1 MEAPNLNHLWA
12 NLLVEEL
19 IRNGIRR
26 FVIAPGSRSTPLA
39 VQAFRN
45 GKAETVVHFDE
56 RGAAFFALGSGIS
69 GNPAAVICTSGTAA
83 ANCWPAVAE
92 AFYSGIPLLVLSAD
106 RPPELQACGANQ
118 TMDQVNLF
126 GDHVRAHLEL
136 PCPDTLIPP
145 ESILTGIDAVMA
157 AGLGH
162 NKGPVHINCMF
173 REPLA
178 PISVAAPWP
187 DSYMSRLK
195 SWDAVHAPYTCWE
208 TPRTALTFEQV
219 TGLTEM
225 LSSTDKGLLVIG
237 RINDPDEC
245 DAVSA
250 LANKLHWPVL
260 ADCTSGCRRM
270 DCCKGLIAH
279 YDLLLRS
286 TKFVDCIQPECV
298 LHLGDVVVSKHL
310 QEFLRRV
317 QGPYIQMESRAGNR
331 DSSHTVTRRHTADLA
346 LACRQLSERLEA
358 RPAGEYLKRF
368 LSASETVRSI
378 CQKRID
384 DDNTLTELAV
394 ARSVDSALPP
404 DMALFLGNSM
414 PVRYMD
420 CFAFAG
426 RSAQIQANRG
436 LSGIDGNIATAVGM
450 GWDTPSGS
458 AALVGDMAALHD
470 INSLALCGNS
480 VSPFLLIIINN
491 RGGRIFSH
499 LPIAEYADVIE
510 PCFVNPHSFH
520 FEAAAQMFNI
530 EYKRIYE
537 KQELFESLKSASNLH
552 NSLILEVMIDH
563 KLNCSVHDSF
573 FTGVTQTLNMQF
585 AKTDQSVAAGP

>member
-1 MEAPNLNHLWA
+1 M
-12 NLLVEEL
+12 
-19 IRNGIRR
+19 
-26 FVIAPGSRSTPLA
+26 
-39 VQAFRN
+39 
-45 GKAETVVHFDE
+45 
-56 RGAAFFALGSGIS
+56 
-69 GNPAAVICTSGTAA
+69 
-83 ANCWPAVAE
+83 
-92 AFYSGIPLLVLSAD
+92 
-106 RPPELQACGANQ
+106 
-118 TMDQVNLF
+118 
-126 GDHVRAHLEL
+126 
-136 PCPDTLIPP
+136 
-145 ESILTGIDAVMA
+145 
-157 AGLGH
+157 
-162 NKGPVHINCMF
+162 
-173 REPLA
+173 
-178 PISVAAPWP
+178 
-187 DSYMSRLK
+187 
-195 SWDAVHAPYTCWE
+195 
-208 TPRTALTFEQV
+208 
-219 TGLTEM
+219 
-225 LSSTDKGLLVIG
+225 
-237 RINDPDEC
+237 
-245 DAVSA
+245 
-250 LANKLHWPVL
+250 
-260 ADCTSGCRRM
+260 
-270 DCCKGLIAH
+270 
-279 YDLLLRS
+279 
-286 TKFVDCIQPECV
+286 
-298 LHLGDVVVSKHL
+298 
-310 QEFLRRV
+310 
-317 QGPYIQMESRAGNR
+317 
-331 DSSHTVTRRHTADLA
+331 
-346 LACRQLSERLEA
+346 
-358 RPAGEYLKRF
+358 
-368 LSASETVRSI
+368 
-378 CQKRID
+378 
-384 DDNTLTELAV
+384 

-499 LPIAEYADVIE
+499 LPIAKYADVIE